1 MAVSEPKKVAIFSAG
16 CILVRPKS
24 KKRMRIAF
32 FSDVHSNLEA
42 LQAVLDDAKEHKVEK
57 FHFLGDAVG
66 YGPDPNECVKI
77 VCDLSEICLYG
88 NHDYAA
94 LGLMDISYFNPY
106 AAEAIRWTQSNLSTE
121 SKDLFKDFKM
131 TAKVDD
137 IFLVHG
143 TPGNPEEWD
152 YLLDLADAEY
162 NFPAFEEKVCLV
174 GHSHVPVVFK
184 KKGEERALLSR
195 EVEVFFKDDWRYII
209 NIGSVGQPR
218 DNDPRASY
226 LIYDKAERRL
236 FLRRVEYDFTITQ
249 KKMAELGL
257 PKYLYDRLAVGR

>member
-1 MAVSEPKKVAIFSAG
+1 MSAV
-16 CILVRPKS
+16 CILVRLKS

-57 FHFLGDAVG
+57 FFFVGDAVG
-66 YGPDPNECVKI
+66 YGPDPNQCVKI
-77 VCDLSEICLYG
+77 VRDLSEICLYG

-106 AAEAIRWTQSNLSTE
+106 AAEAIRWTQRNLSTE
-121 SKDLFKDFKM
+121 SRELFRDFKM

-143 TPGNPEEWD
+143 TPRNPQAWD

-174 GHSHVPVVFK
+174 GHSHVPVFFK
-184 KKGEERALLSR
+184 KRGEKRALVSW
-195 EVEVFFKDDWRYII
+195 EVELFLEEGWRYII

-218 DNDPRASY
+218 DRDPRASY
-226 LIYDKAERRL
+226 LIYDKAVGHL

-249 KKMAELGL
+249 KKMAALGL
-257 PKYLYDRLAVGR
+257 PRYLYERLAVGR

>member
-1 MAVSEPKKVAIFSAG
+1 LSAV

-42 LQAVLDDAKEHKVEK
+42 LRAVLDDAKEQKVEK
-57 FHFLGDAVG
+57 FYFLGDAVG

-77 VCDLSEICLYG
+77 VRDLSQICLYG

-94 LGLMDISYFNPY
+94 LGLMNISYFNPY
-106 AAEAIRWTQSNLSTE
+106 AAEAIRWTQRNLSTE
-121 SKDLFKDFKM
+121 SRELFRDFKM

-143 TPGNPEEWD
+143 TPRNPEGWD

-162 NFPAFEEKVCLV
+162 NFPAFEEEVCLV
-174 GHSHVPVVFK
+174 GHSHVPVFFK
-184 KKGEERALLSR
+184 KRGEERALVSW
-195 EVEVFFKDDWRYII
+195 EVELSLEDGWRYII

-218 DNDPRASY
+218 DRDPRAAY
-226 LIYDKAERRL
+226 LIYDEAEGGL

-249 KKMAELGL
+249 RKMAARGL
-257 PKYLYDRLAVGR
+257 PSYLYERLAVGR